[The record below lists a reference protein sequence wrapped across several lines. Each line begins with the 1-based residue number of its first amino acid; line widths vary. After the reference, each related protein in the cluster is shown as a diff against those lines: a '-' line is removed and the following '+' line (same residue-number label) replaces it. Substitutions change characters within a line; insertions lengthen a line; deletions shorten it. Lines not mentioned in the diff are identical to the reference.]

1 MRFLPLLSFIIISTG
16 ATAQCVTYKLTSR
29 GDTINCTDKQNL
41 KQGKWKIEVP
51 PLRGERGFIEEG
63 SYTNNRKEGVW
74 RRFSQMGDLL
84 AVENYKWG
92 NKNGMNRYFT
102 INGLEREESWMA
114 VNPNKAYDTIDVQD
128 IINPNKYEKVIVKVE
143 GASLRHG
150 TWRFYDPL
158 TGQLVKTEN
167 WYLDQFK
174 DPANPTP
181 TNGYTTMNR
190 KTPDSLSVAK
200 QDTSTKK
207 VKPKEVLD
215 FEKKNAGKKKVA
227 VRDGRTGG

>member
-1 MRFLPLLSFIIISTG
+1 MRFLPAILFIIISTN
-16 ATAQCVTYKLTSR
+16 ASAQCITYKLSSR

-51 PLRGERGFIEEG
+51 PLRGERGYIEEG
-63 SYTNNRKEGVW
+63 GFVNNRKEGVW

-102 INGLEREESWMA
+102 INGLEHEESWMA

-128 IINPNKYEKVIVKVE
+128 IINPNKYEKVVVKVE
-143 GASLRHG
+143 GNSLRHG

-158 TGQLVKTEN
+158 TGQQVKTET
-167 WYLDQFK
+167 WFLDQFK
-174 DPANPTP
+174 DPDNPTP
-181 TNGYTTMNR
+181 TSGYTTLNR
-190 KTPDSLSVAK
+190 KAVDSSLLARK
-200 QDTSTKK
+200 DTSSKK
-207 VKPKEVLD
+207 PKPKEVLD